1 MPGIMELL
9 AENLKI
15 NRKRCG
21 FSQERLAEE
30 AGISTHY
37 ISMIEIKRNFPKSK
51 IIERL
56 AKALNIEVHELFL
69 APHSPADEL
78 EKLRQS
84 IISNMKEII
93 SESVT
98 SSVGAAV
105 DQAIKQPIKKK
116 VKKKK

>member
-30 AGISTHY
+30 AGVSAHY

-84 IISNMKEII
+84 IISDMKEII
-93 SESVT
+93 SESVAT
-98 SSVGAAV
+98 SVGAAV
-105 DQAIKQPIKKK
+105 EQAFEKTGEKSGKKK
-116 VKKKK
+116 